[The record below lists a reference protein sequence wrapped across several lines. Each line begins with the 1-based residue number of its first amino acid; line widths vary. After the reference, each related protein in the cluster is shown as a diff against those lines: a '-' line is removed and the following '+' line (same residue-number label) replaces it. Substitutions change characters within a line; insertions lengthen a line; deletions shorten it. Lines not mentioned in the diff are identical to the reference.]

1 MPAIIARPA
10 QTRNVANAISDEELE
25 TYVSLMSEI
34 IGTDQIVTVDD
45 SERQGY
51 EAAYARGERIRIA
64 LKKRTE
70 MGGVKVQVVAYKVD
84 PADDRDRTEATYAA
98 GVRIKA

>member
-10 QTRNVANAISDEELE
+10 QTRNVANAVSNEDLE
-25 TYVSLMSEI
+25 TYIALMLECAD
-34 IGTDQIVTVDD
+34 TDQIVTVDD

-64 LKKRTE
+64 LKKRGNLTF
-70 MGGVKVQVVAYKVD
+70 KVQVVAYKVD
-84 PADDRDRTEATYAA
+84 ETDDRDRNEATYAA
-98 GVRIKA
+98 GVRVKK

>member
-1 MPAIIARPA
+1 
-10 QTRNVANAISDEELE
+10 
-25 TYVSLMSEI
+25 MSEI

-45 SERQGY
+45 SERKGY

-70 MGGVKVQVVAYKVD
+70 MAGVKVQVVAYKVD
-84 PADDRDRTEATYAA
+84 PTEEGDRTEATYAA
-98 GVRIKA
+98 GVRIKS